1 MKKLLSIVLSILMV
15 VTATVGFSV
24 SATNNSEKFTVNIFN
39 EKGAIFS
46 NDAVSVNRGDTY
58 TTDISFPDKDDARI
72 MEIGVI
78 LDNGRIVEPVQKD
91 DYTLT
96 VNIPNVDSNIN
107 ISVYIGT
114 KSYLVVGD
122 GEGLIVRNLKNVT
135 SMKSSNVADSIFV
148 GAVYY
153 EETLK
158 PNEGYEIKSVKAT
171 YQDAYLAYDSK
182 SDKMEYS
189 YSENDVFDPAWA
201 STFTKNDDGTYQ
213 FRCFARGSIYLE
225 VVAEPIATEPTT
237 IEKPISVG
245 KLTNLKATKVTPKY
259 VSVKWNK
266 AENATNY
273 KIEYRKAGK
282 NYKFKTLKT
291 IKGTS
296 ATVPKLSAN
305 TLYYIKVTPFATKD
319 NKTYYGSNATIKVA
333 TATTSINGL
342 KVTNN
347 GKAISIKWNRNKNAT
362 GYKVYRLNSKKKYVQ
377 VKTIK
382 GNKKTVF
389 KDTKVK
395 SGKIYY
401 YKVKAYRTYNGY
413 GTVLSDYS
421 KQVFSPCGLYA
432 TTVTTKSF
440 SGKITV
446 SWSKVSGAS
455 GYKVYQ
461 SKSKNKGYKCVAK
474 TTKRSYTT
482 KKLTKNKTY
491 YFKVQPYKSYK
502 GKEINPTA
510 KPKVKSQ
517 KVISN
522 NSGSSSSHGPA
533 TSWHSYGGNTSYTD
547 GNGHMWDNEGNSWT
561 DKDLGGFLD

>member
-1 MKKLLSIVLSILMV
+1 MLSVIYNKDNENTRGVNMKHKKGKVISLILSATVVLSSV
-15 VTATVGFSV
+15 CAFNFSALADDASNNDTSSTTESTTNPTTES
-24 SATNNSEKFTVNIFN
+24 SAVDSSSTECS
-39 EKGAIFS
+39 
-46 NDAVSVNRGDTY
+46 
-58 TTDISFPDKDDARI
+58 TTDIS
-72 MEIGVI
+72 
-78 LDNGRIVEPVQKD
+78 
-91 DYTLT
+91 
-96 VNIPNVDSNIN
+96 
-107 ISVYIGT
+107 
-114 KSYLVVGD
+114 
-122 GEGLIVRNLKNVT
+122 
-135 SMKSSNVADSIFV
+135 
-148 GAVYY
+148 
-153 EETLK
+153 
-158 PNEGYEIKSVKAT
+158 AT
-171 YQDAYLAYDSK
+171 TPS
-182 SDKMEYS
+182 
-189 YSENDVFDPAWA
+189 
-201 STFTKNDDGTYQ
+201 
-213 FRCFARGSIYLE
+213 
-225 VVAEPIATEPTT
+225 TEPTT
-237 IEKPISVG
+237 IEEPISVG
-245 KLTNLKATKVTPKY
+245 KLTNLKATKVTLKY

-291 IKGTS
+291 IKGTG

-319 NKTYYGSNATIKVA
+319 NKTYYGSNAIIKVA

-347 GKAISIKWNRNKNAT
+347 GKAISIRWNRNKNAT

-382 GNKKTVF
+382 GNKKTAF

-395 SGKIYY
+395 SSKIYY

-432 TTVTTKSF
+432 TTVKTKSF

-510 KPKVKSQ
+510 KPKIKSQ
-517 KVISN
+517 KVISS
-522 NSGSSSSHGPA
+522 NSGSSSGHGSA
-533 TSWHSYGGNTSYTD
+533 TRGYTGSDGRTTYTD
-547 GNGHMWDNEGNSWT
+547 DKGNHWDNEGNSWT

>member
-1 MKKLLSIVLSILMV
+1 MICLVFFTVTFKYIWSIYLYLSLTIEYFSKITLYFLLSVIYNKDNENTRGVNMKHKKGKVLSLILS
-15 VTATVGFSV
+15 ATVVLSSVCAFNFSALADDASNNDTSSTTESTTNPTTES
-24 SATNNSEKFTVNIFN
+24 SAVDSSSTECS
-39 EKGAIFS
+39 
-46 NDAVSVNRGDTY
+46 
-58 TTDISFPDKDDARI
+58 TTDIS
-72 MEIGVI
+72 
-78 LDNGRIVEPVQKD
+78 
-91 DYTLT
+91 
-96 VNIPNVDSNIN
+96 
-107 ISVYIGT
+107 
-114 KSYLVVGD
+114 
-122 GEGLIVRNLKNVT
+122 
-135 SMKSSNVADSIFV
+135 
-148 GAVYY
+148 
-153 EETLK
+153 
-158 PNEGYEIKSVKAT
+158 AT
-171 YQDAYLAYDSK
+171 TPS
-182 SDKMEYS
+182 
-189 YSENDVFDPAWA
+189 
-201 STFTKNDDGTYQ
+201 
-213 FRCFARGSIYLE
+213 
-225 VVAEPIATEPTT
+225 TEPTT
-237 IEKPISVG
+237 IEEPISVG
-245 KLTNLKATKVTPKY
+245 KLTNLKATKVTLKY

-282 NYKFKTLKT
+282 NYKFKALKT
-291 IKGTS
+291 IKGTG

-319 NKTYYGSNATIKVA
+319 SKIYYGSNAIIKVA

-382 GNKKTVF
+382 GNKKTAF

-432 TTVTTKSF
+432 TTVKTKSF

-461 SKSKNKGYKCVAK
+461 SKSKNKGYKCIAK

-482 KKLTKNKTY
+482 KKLPKNKTY

-510 KPKVKSQ
+510 KPKIKSQ
-517 KVISN
+517 KVISS
-522 NSGSSSSHGPA
+522 NSGSSSGHGPA
-533 TSWHSYGGNTSYTD
+533 VRGYTYNGSTTYGD
-547 GNGHMWDNEGNSWT
+547 GNGHMWDTEGNSWT

>member
-1 MKKLLSIVLSILMV
+1 MICLVFFTVTFKYVWPIYLYLSLTIKYFSKITLYFLLLVIYNKDNENTRGVNMKHKKGKVLSLILS
-15 VTATVGFSV
+15 ATVVLSSVCAFNFSALADDASNNDTSSTTESTTNPTTES
-24 SATNNSEKFTVNIFN
+24 SAVDSSSTECS
-39 EKGAIFS
+39 
-46 NDAVSVNRGDTY
+46 
-58 TTDISFPDKDDARI
+58 TTDIS
-72 MEIGVI
+72 
-78 LDNGRIVEPVQKD
+78 
-91 DYTLT
+91 
-96 VNIPNVDSNIN
+96 
-107 ISVYIGT
+107 
-114 KSYLVVGD
+114 
-122 GEGLIVRNLKNVT
+122 
-135 SMKSSNVADSIFV
+135 
-148 GAVYY
+148 
-153 EETLK
+153 
-158 PNEGYEIKSVKAT
+158 AT
-171 YQDAYLAYDSK
+171 TPS
-182 SDKMEYS
+182 
-189 YSENDVFDPAWA
+189 
-201 STFTKNDDGTYQ
+201 
-213 FRCFARGSIYLE
+213 
-225 VVAEPIATEPTT
+225 TEPTT

-245 KLTNLKATKVTPKY
+245 KLTNLKATKVTLKY

-291 IKGTS
+291 IKGTG

-319 NKTYYGSNATIKVA
+319 SKIYYGSNAIIKVA

-382 GNKKTVF
+382 GNKKTAF

-395 SGKIYY
+395 SSKIYY

-432 TTVTTKSF
+432 TTVKTKSF

-474 TTKRSYTT
+474 TTMRSYTT
-482 KKLTKNKTY
+482 KKLPKNKTY

-517 KVISN
+517 KVINISGY
-522 NSGSSSSHGPA
+522 SGSGGSGYNSDQRINKYTGD
-533 TSWHSYGGNTSYTD
+533 YGTSYYD
-547 GNGHMWDNEGNSWT
+547 GNGNHWNDKGDHWT

>member
-1 MKKLLSIVLSILMV
+1 MICLVFFTVTFKYIWPIFLYLSLTIEYFSKITLYFLLSVIYNKDNENTRGVNMKHKKGKVISLILSATVVLSSV
-15 VTATVGFSV
+15 CAFNFSALADDASNNDTPSTTESTTNPTTES
-24 SATNNSEKFTVNIFN
+24 SAVDSSSTECS
-39 EKGAIFS
+39 
-46 NDAVSVNRGDTY
+46 
-58 TTDISFPDKDDARI
+58 TTDIS
-72 MEIGVI
+72 
-78 LDNGRIVEPVQKD
+78 
-91 DYTLT
+91 
-96 VNIPNVDSNIN
+96 
-107 ISVYIGT
+107 
-114 KSYLVVGD
+114 
-122 GEGLIVRNLKNVT
+122 
-135 SMKSSNVADSIFV
+135 
-148 GAVYY
+148 
-153 EETLK
+153 
-158 PNEGYEIKSVKAT
+158 AT
-171 YQDAYLAYDSK
+171 TPS
-182 SDKMEYS
+182 
-189 YSENDVFDPAWA
+189 
-201 STFTKNDDGTYQ
+201 
-213 FRCFARGSIYLE
+213 
-225 VVAEPIATEPTT
+225 TEPTT
-237 IEKPISVG
+237 IEEPISVG
-245 KLTNLKATKVTPKY
+245 KLTNLKATKVTLKY

-291 IKGTS
+291 IKGTG

-319 NKTYYGSNATIKVA
+319 NKTYYGSNAIIKVA

-347 GKAISIKWNRNKNAT
+347 GKAISIRWNRNKNAT

-382 GNKKTVF
+382 GNKKTAF

-432 TTVTTKSF
+432 TTVKTKSL

-482 KKLTKNKTY
+482 KKLPKNKTY

-517 KVISN
+517 KVISS

-533 TSWHSYGGNTSYTD
+533 VGKYNSGSGYSYYTD
-547 GNGHMWDNEGNSWT
+547 ERGNNWDSSGNSW
-561 DKDLGGFLD
+561 KDSDINKYFTN

>member
-1 MKKLLSIVLSILMV
+1 MICLVFFTVTFKYIWPIFLFLSLTIEYFSKITLYFLLSVIYNKDNENTRGVNMKHKEGKVISLILSATVVLS
-15 VTATVGFSV
+15 SV
-24 SATNNSEKFTVNIFN
+24 CAFNFFALADDASNNDTSSTTESTTNPTTESSAVDSSSTECS
-39 EKGAIFS
+39 
-46 NDAVSVNRGDTY
+46 
-58 TTDISFPDKDDARI
+58 TTDIS
-72 MEIGVI
+72 
-78 LDNGRIVEPVQKD
+78 
-91 DYTLT
+91 
-96 VNIPNVDSNIN
+96 
-107 ISVYIGT
+107 
-114 KSYLVVGD
+114 
-122 GEGLIVRNLKNVT
+122 
-135 SMKSSNVADSIFV
+135 
-148 GAVYY
+148 
-153 EETLK
+153 
-158 PNEGYEIKSVKAT
+158 AT
-171 YQDAYLAYDSK
+171 TPS
-182 SDKMEYS
+182 
-189 YSENDVFDPAWA
+189 
-201 STFTKNDDGTYQ
+201 
-213 FRCFARGSIYLE
+213 
-225 VVAEPIATEPTT
+225 TEPTT

-245 KLTNLKATKVTPKY
+245 KLTKLKATKATLKY
-259 VSVKWNK
+259 ISVKWNK

-291 IKGTS
+291 IKGTG

-319 NKTYYGSNATIKVA
+319 NKIYYGSNAIIKVA

-362 GYKVYRLNSKKKYVQ
+362 GYKVYRLNGKKKYVQ

-382 GNKKTVF
+382 GNKKTAF

-395 SGKIYY
+395 SSKIYY

-421 KQVFSPCGLYA
+421 MQVFSPCGLYA
-432 TTVTTKSF
+432 TTVKTKSF

-502 GKEINPTA
+502 GKEIIPTA

-517 KVISN
+517 KVISS
-522 NSGSSSSHGPA
+522 NSGSSSGHGPA
-533 TSWHSYGGNTSYTD
+533 TRWDYDNSTGNKSYTD
-547 GNGHMWDNEGNSWT
+547 GNGNHWDSEGNSWT
-561 DKDLGGFLD
+561 DKELGGFLD

>member
-1 MKKLLSIVLSILMV
+1 MLLVIYNKDNENTRGVDMKHKKGKVLSLILS
-15 VTATVGFSV
+15 ATVVLSSVCAFNFSALADDASNNDTSSTTESTTNPTTES
-24 SATNNSEKFTVNIFN
+24 SAVDSSSTECS
-39 EKGAIFS
+39 
-46 NDAVSVNRGDTY
+46 
-58 TTDISFPDKDDARI
+58 TTDIS
-72 MEIGVI
+72 
-78 LDNGRIVEPVQKD
+78 
-91 DYTLT
+91 
-96 VNIPNVDSNIN
+96 
-107 ISVYIGT
+107 
-114 KSYLVVGD
+114 
-122 GEGLIVRNLKNVT
+122 
-135 SMKSSNVADSIFV
+135 
-148 GAVYY
+148 
-153 EETLK
+153 
-158 PNEGYEIKSVKAT
+158 AT
-171 YQDAYLAYDSK
+171 TPS
-182 SDKMEYS
+182 
-189 YSENDVFDPAWA
+189 
-201 STFTKNDDGTYQ
+201 
-213 FRCFARGSIYLE
+213 
-225 VVAEPIATEPTT
+225 TEPTT

-245 KLTNLKATKVTPKY
+245 KLTNLKATKVTLKY

-291 IKGTS
+291 IKGTG

-319 NKTYYGSNATIKVA
+319 SKIYYGSNAIIKVA

-382 GNKKTVF
+382 GNKKTAF

-395 SGKIYY
+395 SSKIYY

-432 TTVTTKSF
+432 TTVKTKSF

-482 KKLTKNKTY
+482 KKLPKNKTY

-517 KVISN
+517 KVISS
-522 NSGSSSSHGPA
+522 NSGSSNSHGPA
-533 TSWHSYGGNTSYTD
+533 IRGYTGADGRTTYTD
-547 GNGHMWDNEGNSWT
+547 GNGNHWDNEGNSWT

>member
-1 MKKLLSIVLSILMV
+1 MLSVIYNKDNENTRGVNMKHKKGKVISLILSATVVLSSV
-15 VTATVGFSV
+15 CAFNFSAV
-24 SATNNSEKFTVNIFN
+24 ADDASNNDTSSTTESTTNPTTESSAVDSSSTECS
-39 EKGAIFS
+39 
-46 NDAVSVNRGDTY
+46 
-58 TTDISFPDKDDARI
+58 TTDIS
-72 MEIGVI
+72 
-78 LDNGRIVEPVQKD
+78 
-91 DYTLT
+91 
-96 VNIPNVDSNIN
+96 
-107 ISVYIGT
+107 
-114 KSYLVVGD
+114 
-122 GEGLIVRNLKNVT
+122 
-135 SMKSSNVADSIFV
+135 
-148 GAVYY
+148 
-153 EETLK
+153 
-158 PNEGYEIKSVKAT
+158 AT
-171 YQDAYLAYDSK
+171 TPS
-182 SDKMEYS
+182 
-189 YSENDVFDPAWA
+189 
-201 STFTKNDDGTYQ
+201 
-213 FRCFARGSIYLE
+213 
-225 VVAEPIATEPTT
+225 TEPTT
-237 IEKPISVG
+237 IEEPISVG
-245 KLTNLKATKVTPKY
+245 KLTNLKATKVTLKY

-291 IKGTS
+291 IKGTG

-319 NKTYYGSNATIKVA
+319 SKIYYGSNAIIKVA

-377 VKTIK
+377 VKIIK
-382 GNKKTVF
+382 GNKKTAF

-395 SGKIYY
+395 SSKIYY

-432 TTVTTKSF
+432 TTVKTKSF

-482 KKLTKNKTY
+482 KKLPKNKTY

-517 KVISN
+517 KVISS
-522 NSGSSSSHGPA
+522 NSGSSSGHGPA
-533 TSWHSYGGNTSYTD
+533 VRGYTYNGSTTYGD
-547 GNGHMWDNEGNSWT
+547 GNGHMWDTEGNSWT

>member
-1 MKKLLSIVLSILMV
+1 MICLVFFTVTFKYIWPIYLYLSLTIEYFSKITLYFLLSVIYNKDNENTRGVNMKHKKGKVISLILSATVVLSSV
-15 VTATVGFSV
+15 CAFNFSALADDASNNDTSSTTESTTNPTTE
-24 SATNNSEKFTVNIFN
+24 SAVDSSSTECS
-39 EKGAIFS
+39 
-46 NDAVSVNRGDTY
+46 
-58 TTDISFPDKDDARI
+58 TTDIS
-72 MEIGVI
+72 
-78 LDNGRIVEPVQKD
+78 
-91 DYTLT
+91 
-96 VNIPNVDSNIN
+96 
-107 ISVYIGT
+107 
-114 KSYLVVGD
+114 
-122 GEGLIVRNLKNVT
+122 
-135 SMKSSNVADSIFV
+135 
-148 GAVYY
+148 
-153 EETLK
+153 
-158 PNEGYEIKSVKAT
+158 AT
-171 YQDAYLAYDSK
+171 TPS
-182 SDKMEYS
+182 
-189 YSENDVFDPAWA
+189 
-201 STFTKNDDGTYQ
+201 
-213 FRCFARGSIYLE
+213 
-225 VVAEPIATEPTT
+225 TEPTT
-237 IEKPISVG
+237 IEEPISVG
-245 KLTNLKATKVTPKY
+245 KLTNLKATKVTLKY

-282 NYKFKTLKT
+282 NYKFKALKT
-291 IKGTS
+291 IKGTG

-319 NKTYYGSNATIKVA
+319 SKIYYGSNAIIKVA

-382 GNKKTVF
+382 GNKKTTF

-395 SGKIYY
+395 SSKIYY

-432 TTVTTKSF
+432 TTVKTKSF

-474 TTKRSYTT
+474 TTKRSYIT
-482 KKLTKNKTY
+482 KKLPKNKTY

-502 GKEINPTA
+502 GKEIHPTA

-517 KVISN
+517 KVIN
-522 NSGSSSSHGPA
+522 ISGSSGSGGSGYNNNQRIGSY
-533 TSWHSYGGNTSYTD
+533 TSDDGTSYYD
-547 GNGHMWDNEGNSWT
+547 GNGNHWNDKGDHWT
-561 DKDLGGFLD
+561 DKDIADFLGE

>member
-1 MKKLLSIVLSILMV
+1 MLLVIYNKDNENTRGVNMKHKKGKVISLILSATVVLSSV
-15 VTATVGFSV
+15 CAFNFSALADDASNNDTSSTTESTTNPTTES
-24 SATNNSEKFTVNIFN
+24 SAVDSSSTECS
-39 EKGAIFS
+39 
-46 NDAVSVNRGDTY
+46 
-58 TTDISFPDKDDARI
+58 TTDIS
-72 MEIGVI
+72 
-78 LDNGRIVEPVQKD
+78 
-91 DYTLT
+91 
-96 VNIPNVDSNIN
+96 
-107 ISVYIGT
+107 
-114 KSYLVVGD
+114 
-122 GEGLIVRNLKNVT
+122 
-135 SMKSSNVADSIFV
+135 
-148 GAVYY
+148 
-153 EETLK
+153 
-158 PNEGYEIKSVKAT
+158 AT
-171 YQDAYLAYDSK
+171 TPS
-182 SDKMEYS
+182 
-189 YSENDVFDPAWA
+189 
-201 STFTKNDDGTYQ
+201 
-213 FRCFARGSIYLE
+213 
-225 VVAEPIATEPTT
+225 TEPTT

-245 KLTNLKATKVTPKY
+245 KLTNLKATKVTLKY

-291 IKGTS
+291 IKGTG

-319 NKTYYGSNATIKVA
+319 SKIYYGNNAIIKVA

-382 GNKKTVF
+382 GNKKTAF

-395 SGKIYY
+395 SSKIYY
-401 YKVKAYRTYNGY
+401 YKVKVYRTYNGY

-432 TTVTTKSF
+432 TTVKTKSL

-482 KKLTKNKTY
+482 KKLPKNKTY

-517 KVISN
+517 KVISS
-522 NSGSSSSHGPA
+522 NSGSSSGHGPA
-533 TSWHSYGGNTSYTD
+533 TGKYNFDSGYSYYTD
-547 GNGHMWDNEGNSWT
+547 NQGNNWDDSGNSW
-561 DKDLGGFLD
+561 KDSDMNFFTN

>member
-1 MKKLLSIVLSILMV
+1 MICLVFFTVIFKYIWPIFLYLSLTIEYFSKITLYFLLSVIYNKDNDDTRGVNMKHKKGKVISLILSATVVLSSV
-15 VTATVGFSV
+15 CAFNFSALADDASNNDTSSTTESTTNPTTES
-24 SATNNSEKFTVNIFN
+24 SAVDSSSTECS
-39 EKGAIFS
+39 
-46 NDAVSVNRGDTY
+46 
-58 TTDISFPDKDDARI
+58 TTDIS
-72 MEIGVI
+72 
-78 LDNGRIVEPVQKD
+78 
-91 DYTLT
+91 
-96 VNIPNVDSNIN
+96 
-107 ISVYIGT
+107 
-114 KSYLVVGD
+114 
-122 GEGLIVRNLKNVT
+122 
-135 SMKSSNVADSIFV
+135 
-148 GAVYY
+148 
-153 EETLK
+153 
-158 PNEGYEIKSVKAT
+158 AT
-171 YQDAYLAYDSK
+171 TPS
-182 SDKMEYS
+182 
-189 YSENDVFDPAWA
+189 
-201 STFTKNDDGTYQ
+201 
-213 FRCFARGSIYLE
+213 
-225 VVAEPIATEPTT
+225 TEPTT
-237 IEKPISVG
+237 IEEPISVG
-245 KLTNLKATKVTPKY
+245 KLTNLKATKVTLKY

-291 IKGTS
+291 IKGTGT
-296 ATVPKLSAN
+296 TVPKLSAN

-319 NKTYYGSNATIKVA
+319 NKTYYGSNAIIKVA

-517 KVISN
+517 KVISS

-533 TSWHSYGGNTSYTD
+533 IRWDYDDSTGNTSYID
-547 GNGHMWDNEGNSWT
+547 GKGNHWDSEGNSWT

>member
-1 MKKLLSIVLSILMV
+1 MKHKKGKVISLILSATVVLSSV
-15 VTATVGFSV
+15 CAFNFSALADDASNNDTSSTTKSTTNPTTES
-24 SATNNSEKFTVNIFN
+24 SAVDSSSTECS
-39 EKGAIFS
+39 
-46 NDAVSVNRGDTY
+46 
-58 TTDISFPDKDDARI
+58 TTDIS
-72 MEIGVI
+72 
-78 LDNGRIVEPVQKD
+78 
-91 DYTLT
+91 
-96 VNIPNVDSNIN
+96 
-107 ISVYIGT
+107 
-114 KSYLVVGD
+114 
-122 GEGLIVRNLKNVT
+122 
-135 SMKSSNVADSIFV
+135 
-148 GAVYY
+148 
-153 EETLK
+153 
-158 PNEGYEIKSVKAT
+158 AT
-171 YQDAYLAYDSK
+171 TPS
-182 SDKMEYS
+182 
-189 YSENDVFDPAWA
+189 
-201 STFTKNDDGTYQ
+201 
-213 FRCFARGSIYLE
+213 
-225 VVAEPIATEPTT
+225 TEPTT

-245 KLTNLKATKVTPKY
+245 KLTNLKATKVTLKY

-291 IKGTS
+291 IKGTG

-319 NKTYYGSNATIKVA
+319 SKIYYGSNAIIKVA

-377 VKTIK
+377 VKIIK
-382 GNKKTVF
+382 GNKKTAF

-395 SGKIYY
+395 SSKIYY

-432 TTVTTKSF
+432 TTVKTKSF

-517 KVISN
+517 KVISS
-522 NSGSSSSHGPA
+522 NSGSSSGHGSA
-533 TSWHSYGGNTSYTD
+533 IRWYTYNGSTSYTD
-547 GNGHMWDNEGNSWT
+547 GNGNHWDTEGNSWT
-561 DKDLGGFLD
+561 DEDLGGFLD

>member
-1 MKKLLSIVLSILMV
+1 MLSVIYNKDNENTRGVNMKHKKGKVISLILSATVVLSSV
-15 VTATVGFSV
+15 CAFNFSALADDASNNDTSSTTESTTNPTTES
-24 SATNNSEKFTVNIFN
+24 SAVDSSSTECS
-39 EKGAIFS
+39 
-46 NDAVSVNRGDTY
+46 
-58 TTDISFPDKDDARI
+58 TTDIS
-72 MEIGVI
+72 
-78 LDNGRIVEPVQKD
+78 
-91 DYTLT
+91 
-96 VNIPNVDSNIN
+96 
-107 ISVYIGT
+107 
-114 KSYLVVGD
+114 
-122 GEGLIVRNLKNVT
+122 
-135 SMKSSNVADSIFV
+135 
-148 GAVYY
+148 
-153 EETLK
+153 
-158 PNEGYEIKSVKAT
+158 AT
-171 YQDAYLAYDSK
+171 TPS
-182 SDKMEYS
+182 
-189 YSENDVFDPAWA
+189 
-201 STFTKNDDGTYQ
+201 
-213 FRCFARGSIYLE
+213 
-225 VVAEPIATEPTT
+225 TEPTT

-245 KLTNLKATKVTPKY
+245 KLTKLKATKATLKY
-259 VSVKWNK
+259 ISVKWNK
-266 AENATNY
+266 TENATNY

-291 IKGTS
+291 IKGTG

-319 NKTYYGSNATIKVA
+319 NKTYYGSNAIIKVA

-382 GNKKTVF
+382 GNKKTAF

-395 SGKIYY
+395 SSKIYY

-432 TTVTTKSF
+432 TTVKTKSF

-482 KKLTKNKTY
+482 KKLSKNKTY

-517 KVISN
+517 KVISS
-522 NSGSSSSHGPA
+522 NSGSSSGHGQA
-533 TSWHSYGGNTSYTD
+533 TNWYIDENGTSYSNGK
-547 GNGHMWDNEGNSWT
+547 GNNWDDLGNSWT
-561 DKDLGGFLD
+561 DSDMNFFTN

>member
-1 MKKLLSIVLSILMV
+1 MLSVIYNKDNENTRGVNMKHKKGKVISLILSATVVLSSV
-15 VTATVGFSV
+15 CAFNFSALADDASNNDTSSTTESTTNPTTES
-24 SATNNSEKFTVNIFN
+24 SAVDSSSTECS
-39 EKGAIFS
+39 
-46 NDAVSVNRGDTY
+46 
-58 TTDISFPDKDDARI
+58 TTDIS
-72 MEIGVI
+72 
-78 LDNGRIVEPVQKD
+78 
-91 DYTLT
+91 
-96 VNIPNVDSNIN
+96 
-107 ISVYIGT
+107 
-114 KSYLVVGD
+114 
-122 GEGLIVRNLKNVT
+122 
-135 SMKSSNVADSIFV
+135 
-148 GAVYY
+148 
-153 EETLK
+153 
-158 PNEGYEIKSVKAT
+158 AT
-171 YQDAYLAYDSK
+171 TPS
-182 SDKMEYS
+182 
-189 YSENDVFDPAWA
+189 
-201 STFTKNDDGTYQ
+201 
-213 FRCFARGSIYLE
+213 
-225 VVAEPIATEPTT
+225 TEPTT

-245 KLTNLKATKVTPKY
+245 KLTNLKATKVTFKY
-259 VSVKWNK
+259 ISVKWNK

-291 IKGTS
+291 IKGTG

-319 NKTYYGSNATIKVA
+319 SKIYYGSNAIIKVA

-362 GYKVYRLNSKKKYVQ
+362 GYKVYRLNGKKKYVQ

-382 GNKKTVF
+382 GNKKTAF

-395 SGKIYY
+395 SSKIYY

-421 KQVFSPCGLYA
+421 MQVFSPCGLYA
-432 TTVTTKSF
+432 TTVKTKSF

-482 KKLTKNKTY
+482 KKLSKNKTY

-510 KPKVKSQ
+510 KPKIKSQ
-517 KVISN
+517 KVISS
-522 NSGSSSSHGPA
+522 NSGSSSGHGQA
-533 TSWHSYGGNTSYTD
+533 TRGYTGSDGRTTYTD
-547 GNGHMWDNEGNSWT
+547 DKGNHWDSEGNSWT

>member
-1 MKKLLSIVLSILMV
+1 MLSVIYNKDNENTRGVNMKHKKGKVISLILSATVVLSSV
-15 VTATVGFSV
+15 CAFNFSALADDV
-24 SATNNSEKFTVNIFN
+24 SNNDTSSTTKSTTNPTTES
-39 EKGAIFS
+39 S
-46 NDAVSVNRGDTY
+46 AVDSSSTECS
-58 TTDISFPDKDDARI
+58 TTDIS
-72 MEIGVI
+72 
-78 LDNGRIVEPVQKD
+78 
-91 DYTLT
+91 
-96 VNIPNVDSNIN
+96 
-107 ISVYIGT
+107 
-114 KSYLVVGD
+114 
-122 GEGLIVRNLKNVT
+122 
-135 SMKSSNVADSIFV
+135 
-148 GAVYY
+148 
-153 EETLK
+153 
-158 PNEGYEIKSVKAT
+158 AT
-171 YQDAYLAYDSK
+171 APS
-182 SDKMEYS
+182 
-189 YSENDVFDPAWA
+189 
-201 STFTKNDDGTYQ
+201 
-213 FRCFARGSIYLE
+213 
-225 VVAEPIATEPTT
+225 TEPTT

-245 KLTNLKATKVTPKY
+245 KLTNLKATKVTLKY

-291 IKGTS
+291 IKGTG

-319 NKTYYGSNATIKVA
+319 NKTYYGSNAIIKVA

-382 GNKKTVF
+382 GNKKTAF

-395 SGKIYY
+395 SSKIYY
-401 YKVKAYRTYNGY
+401 YKLKAYRTYNGY
-413 GTVLSDYS
+413 GTVLSNYS

-432 TTVTTKSF
+432 TTVKTKSF

-446 SWSKVSGAS
+446 SWLKVSGAS

-482 KKLTKNKTY
+482 KKLSKNKTY

-502 GKEINPTA
+502 GKEINPTV

-517 KVISN
+517 KVNNNGSN
-522 NSGSSSSHGPA
+522 GYSGSGGSGYSSDQRINKY
-533 TSWHSYGGNTSYTD
+533 TSDYGTSYYD
-547 GNGHMWDNEGNSWT
+547 GNGNHWNNKGDHWT

>member
-1 MKKLLSIVLSILMV
+1 MICLVFFTVTFKYIWPIFLYLSLTIEYFSKITLYFLLSVIYNKDNENTRGVNMKHKKGKVISLILSATVVLSSV
-15 VTATVGFSV
+15 CAFNFSALADDASNNDTSSTTESTTNPTTES
-24 SATNNSEKFTVNIFN
+24 SAVDSSSTECS
-39 EKGAIFS
+39 
-46 NDAVSVNRGDTY
+46 
-58 TTDISFPDKDDARI
+58 TTDIS
-72 MEIGVI
+72 
-78 LDNGRIVEPVQKD
+78 
-91 DYTLT
+91 
-96 VNIPNVDSNIN
+96 
-107 ISVYIGT
+107 
-114 KSYLVVGD
+114 
-122 GEGLIVRNLKNVT
+122 
-135 SMKSSNVADSIFV
+135 
-148 GAVYY
+148 
-153 EETLK
+153 
-158 PNEGYEIKSVKAT
+158 AT
-171 YQDAYLAYDSK
+171 TPS
-182 SDKMEYS
+182 
-189 YSENDVFDPAWA
+189 
-201 STFTKNDDGTYQ
+201 
-213 FRCFARGSIYLE
+213 
-225 VVAEPIATEPTT
+225 TEPTT
-237 IEKPISVG
+237 IEEPISVG
-245 KLTNLKATKVTPKY
+245 KLTNLKATKVTLKY

-291 IKGTS
+291 IKGTG

-319 NKTYYGSNATIKVA
+319 NKTYYGSNAIIKVA

-347 GKAISIKWNRNKNAT
+347 GKAISIRWNRNKNAT

-382 GNKKTVF
+382 GNKKTAF

-395 SGKIYY
+395 SSKIYY

-432 TTVTTKSF
+432 TTVKTKSF

-482 KKLTKNKTY
+482 KKLPKNKTY

-510 KPKVKSQ
+510 KPKIKSQ
-517 KVISN
+517 KVISS
-522 NSGSSSSHGPA
+522 NSGSSSGHAPA
-533 TSWHSYGGNTSYTD
+533 VRGYTDNGSTSYTD
-547 GNGHMWDNEGNSWT
+547 GNGNHWDSEGNSWA

>member
-1 MKKLLSIVLSILMV
+1 MICLLFFTVTFKYIWPIYLYLSLTIEYFSKITLYFLLSVIYNKDNENTRGVNMKHKKGKVISLILSATVVLSSV
-15 VTATVGFSV
+15 CAFNFS
-24 SATNNSEKFTVNIFN
+24 AL
-39 EKGAIFS
+39 A
-46 NDAVSVNRGDTY
+46 
-58 TTDISFPDKDDARI
+58 DDASNNDTSSTT
-72 MEIGVI
+72 ESTT
-78 LDNGRIVEPVQKD
+78 NPTTESSA
-91 DYTLT
+91 
-96 VNIPNVDSNIN
+96 VDS
-107 ISVYIGT
+107 
-114 KSYLVVGD
+114 
-122 GEGLIVRNLKNVT
+122 
-135 SMKSSNVADSIFV
+135 SS
-148 GAVYY
+148 
-153 EETLK
+153 
-158 PNEGYEIKSVKAT
+158 
-171 YQDAYLAYDSK
+171 
-182 SDKMEYS
+182 
-189 YSENDVFDPAWA
+189 
-201 STFTKNDDGTYQ
+201 
-213 FRCFARGSIYLE
+213 
-225 VVAEPIATEPTT
+225 TEPTT

-245 KLTNLKATKVTPKY
+245 KLTNLKATKVTLKY

-291 IKGTS
+291 IKGTG

-319 NKTYYGSNATIKVA
+319 SKIYYGSNAIIKVA

-382 GNKKTVF
+382 GNKKTAF

-395 SGKIYY
+395 SSKIYY

-432 TTVTTKSF
+432 TTVKTKSF

-482 KKLTKNKTY
+482 KKLPKNKTY

-517 KVISN
+517 KVISSS
-522 NSGSSSSHGPA
+522 SGSSSGHGPA
-533 TSWHSYGGNTSYTD
+533 IRGYTDNGSTSYTD
-547 GNGHMWDNEGNSWT
+547 GNGNHWDSEGNSWT

>member
-1 MKKLLSIVLSILMV
+1 MICLVFFTVTFKYIWPIFLYLSFTIEYFSKITLYFLLSVIYNIDNENTRGVNMKHKKGKVISLILSATVVLSSV
-15 VTATVGFSV
+15 CAFNFSALADDASNNDTSSTTESTTNPTTES
-24 SATNNSEKFTVNIFN
+24 SAVDSSSTECS
-39 EKGAIFS
+39 
-46 NDAVSVNRGDTY
+46 
-58 TTDISFPDKDDARI
+58 TTDIS
-72 MEIGVI
+72 
-78 LDNGRIVEPVQKD
+78 
-91 DYTLT
+91 
-96 VNIPNVDSNIN
+96 
-107 ISVYIGT
+107 
-114 KSYLVVGD
+114 
-122 GEGLIVRNLKNVT
+122 
-135 SMKSSNVADSIFV
+135 
-148 GAVYY
+148 
-153 EETLK
+153 
-158 PNEGYEIKSVKAT
+158 AT
-171 YQDAYLAYDSK
+171 TPS
-182 SDKMEYS
+182 
-189 YSENDVFDPAWA
+189 
-201 STFTKNDDGTYQ
+201 
-213 FRCFARGSIYLE
+213 
-225 VVAEPIATEPTT
+225 TEPTT

-245 KLTNLKATKVTPKY
+245 KLTKLKATKVTLKY

-273 KIEYRKAGK
+273 KIEYRKVGK

-291 IKGTS
+291 IKGTG

-319 NKTYYGSNATIKVA
+319 NKTYYGSNAIIKVA

-382 GNKKTVF
+382 GNKKTAF

-401 YKVKAYRTYNGY
+401 YKVKSYRTYNSY

-432 TTVTTKSF
+432 TTVKTKSF

-517 KVISN
+517 KVIRS
-522 NSGSSSSHGPA
+522 NSGSSSGHGPA
-533 TSWHSYGGNTSYTD
+533 ISGYKDENGSSYSDGKGN
-547 GNGHMWDNEGNSWT
+547 NWDDSGNSW
-561 DKDLGGFLD
+561 KDSDMNFFTN

>member
-1 MKKLLSIVLSILMV
+1 MICLVFFTVTFKYIWPIFLYLSLTIEYFSKITLYFLLSVIYNKDNENTRGVNMKHKKGKVISLILSATVVLSSV
-15 VTATVGFSV
+15 CAFNFSALADDASNNDTSSTTESTTNPTTES
-24 SATNNSEKFTVNIFN
+24 SAVDSSSTECS
-39 EKGAIFS
+39 
-46 NDAVSVNRGDTY
+46 
-58 TTDISFPDKDDARI
+58 TTDIS
-72 MEIGVI
+72 
-78 LDNGRIVEPVQKD
+78 
-91 DYTLT
+91 
-96 VNIPNVDSNIN
+96 
-107 ISVYIGT
+107 
-114 KSYLVVGD
+114 
-122 GEGLIVRNLKNVT
+122 
-135 SMKSSNVADSIFV
+135 
-148 GAVYY
+148 
-153 EETLK
+153 
-158 PNEGYEIKSVKAT
+158 AT
-171 YQDAYLAYDSK
+171 TPS
-182 SDKMEYS
+182 
-189 YSENDVFDPAWA
+189 
-201 STFTKNDDGTYQ
+201 
-213 FRCFARGSIYLE
+213 
-225 VVAEPIATEPTT
+225 TEPTT
-237 IEKPISVG
+237 IEEPISVG
-245 KLTNLKATKVTPKY
+245 KLTNLKATKVTLKY

-291 IKGTS
+291 IKGTG

-319 NKTYYGSNATIKVA
+319 NKTYYGSNAIIKVA

-347 GKAISIKWNRNKNAT
+347 GKAISIRWNRNKNAT

-382 GNKKTVF
+382 GNKKTAF

-395 SGKIYY
+395 SSKIYY

-432 TTVTTKSF
+432 TTVKTKSF

-482 KKLTKNKTY
+482 KKLIKNKTY

-510 KPKVKSQ
+510 KPKIKSQ
-517 KVISN
+517 KVISS
-522 NSGSSSSHGPA
+522 NSGSSRGHGPA
-533 TSWHSYGGNTSYTD
+533 VRGYTDNGSTSYTD
-547 GNGHMWDNEGNSWT
+547 GNGNHWDNEGNSWT

>member
-1 MKKLLSIVLSILMV
+1 MICLVFFTVTFKYIWPIFLYLSLTIEYFSKITLYFLLSVIYNKDNENTRGVNMKHKKGKVISLILSATVVLSSV
-15 VTATVGFSV
+15 CAFNFSALADDASNNDTSSTTESTTNPTTES
-24 SATNNSEKFTVNIFN
+24 SAVDSSSTECS
-39 EKGAIFS
+39 
-46 NDAVSVNRGDTY
+46 
-58 TTDISFPDKDDARI
+58 TTDIS
-72 MEIGVI
+72 
-78 LDNGRIVEPVQKD
+78 
-91 DYTLT
+91 
-96 VNIPNVDSNIN
+96 
-107 ISVYIGT
+107 
-114 KSYLVVGD
+114 
-122 GEGLIVRNLKNVT
+122 
-135 SMKSSNVADSIFV
+135 
-148 GAVYY
+148 
-153 EETLK
+153 
-158 PNEGYEIKSVKAT
+158 AT
-171 YQDAYLAYDSK
+171 TPS
-182 SDKMEYS
+182 
-189 YSENDVFDPAWA
+189 
-201 STFTKNDDGTYQ
+201 
-213 FRCFARGSIYLE
+213 
-225 VVAEPIATEPTT
+225 TEPTT
-237 IEKPISVG
+237 IEEPISVG
-245 KLTNLKATKVTPKY
+245 KLTNLKATKVTLKY

-291 IKGTS
+291 IKGTG

-319 NKTYYGSNATIKVA
+319 NKTYYGSNAIIKVA

-347 GKAISIKWNRNKNAT
+347 GKAISIRWNRNKNAT

-382 GNKKTVF
+382 GNKKTAF

-395 SGKIYY
+395 SSKIYY

-432 TTVTTKSF
+432 TTVRTKSF

-474 TTKRSYTT
+474 TTKRSYIT
-482 KKLTKNKTY
+482 KKLIKNKTY

-517 KVISN
+517 KVISS
-522 NSGSSSSHGPA
+522 NSGSSSGHGPA
-533 TSWHSYGGNTSYTD
+533 IRGYTGSDGRTTYTD
-547 GNGHMWDNEGNSWT
+547 GNGNYWDNEGNSWT

>member
-510 KPKVKSQ
+510 KPKIKSQ
-517 KVISN
+517 K
-522 NSGSSSSHGPA
+522 A
-533 TSWHSYGGNTSYTD
+533 TSPKATQLVTEKVWVPAKTHEEKG
-547 GNGHMWDNEGNSWT
+547 
-561 DKDLGGFLD
+561 

>member
-1 MKKLLSIVLSILMV
+1 MLSVIYNKDNENTRGVNMKHKKGKVISLILSATVVLSSV
-15 VTATVGFSV
+15 CAFNFSALADDASNNDTSSTTESTTNPTTES
-24 SATNNSEKFTVNIFN
+24 SAVDSSSTECS
-39 EKGAIFS
+39 
-46 NDAVSVNRGDTY
+46 
-58 TTDISFPDKDDARI
+58 TTDIS
-72 MEIGVI
+72 
-78 LDNGRIVEPVQKD
+78 
-91 DYTLT
+91 
-96 VNIPNVDSNIN
+96 
-107 ISVYIGT
+107 
-114 KSYLVVGD
+114 
-122 GEGLIVRNLKNVT
+122 
-135 SMKSSNVADSIFV
+135 
-148 GAVYY
+148 
-153 EETLK
+153 
-158 PNEGYEIKSVKAT
+158 AT
-171 YQDAYLAYDSK
+171 TPS
-182 SDKMEYS
+182 
-189 YSENDVFDPAWA
+189 
-201 STFTKNDDGTYQ
+201 
-213 FRCFARGSIYLE
+213 
-225 VVAEPIATEPTT
+225 TEPTT
-237 IEKPISVG
+237 IEEPISVG
-245 KLTNLKATKVTPKY
+245 KLTNLKATKVTLKY

-291 IKGTS
+291 IKGTG

-319 NKTYYGSNATIKVA
+319 NKTYYGSNAIIKVA

-347 GKAISIKWNRNKNAT
+347 GKAISIRWNRNKNAT

-382 GNKKTVF
+382 GNKKTAF

-395 SGKIYY
+395 SSKIYY

-432 TTVTTKSF
+432 TTVKTKSF

-482 KKLTKNKTY
+482 KKLIKNKTY

-510 KPKVKSQ
+510 KPKIKSQ
-517 KVISN
+517 KVISS
-522 NSGSSSSHGPA
+522 NSGSSRGHGPA
-533 TSWHSYGGNTSYTD
+533 VRGYTDNGSTSYTD
-547 GNGHMWDNEGNSWT
+547 GNGNHWDNEGNSWT

>member
-1 MKKLLSIVLSILMV
+1 MICLVFFTVTFKYIWPIFLYLSLTLEYFSKITLYFLLSVIYNKDNDNTRGVNMKHKKGKVISLILS
-15 VTATVGFSV
+15 ATVMLSSVCAFNFSALADDASNNDTSSTTESTTNPTTES
-24 SATNNSEKFTVNIFN
+24 SAVDSSSTECS
-39 EKGAIFS
+39 
-46 NDAVSVNRGDTY
+46 
-58 TTDISFPDKDDARI
+58 TTDIS
-72 MEIGVI
+72 
-78 LDNGRIVEPVQKD
+78 
-91 DYTLT
+91 
-96 VNIPNVDSNIN
+96 
-107 ISVYIGT
+107 
-114 KSYLVVGD
+114 
-122 GEGLIVRNLKNVT
+122 
-135 SMKSSNVADSIFV
+135 
-148 GAVYY
+148 
-153 EETLK
+153 
-158 PNEGYEIKSVKAT
+158 AT
-171 YQDAYLAYDSK
+171 TPS
-182 SDKMEYS
+182 
-189 YSENDVFDPAWA
+189 
-201 STFTKNDDGTYQ
+201 
-213 FRCFARGSIYLE
+213 
-225 VVAEPIATEPTT
+225 TEPTT

-245 KLTNLKATKVTPKY
+245 KLTNLKATKVTLKY

-291 IKGTS
+291 IKGTG

-319 NKTYYGSNATIKVA
+319 NKTYYGSNAIIKVA

-382 GNKKTVF
+382 GNKKTAF

-432 TTVTTKSF
+432 TTVKTKSF

-517 KVISN
+517 KVISS
-522 NSGSSSSHGPA
+522 NSGSSSGHGPA
-533 TSWHSYGGNTSYTD
+533 VGKYSGGGGSTSYTD
-547 GNGHMWDNEGNSWT
+547 GKGNYWNENGKTWT

>member
-1 MKKLLSIVLSILMV
+1 MICLVFFTVTFKYIWPIFLYLSLTLEYFSKITLYFLLSVIYNKDNENTRGVNMKHKKGKVISLILSATVVLSSV
-15 VTATVGFSV
+15 CAFNFSALADDASNNDTSSTTESTTNPTTES
-24 SATNNSEKFTVNIFN
+24 SAVDSSSTECS
-39 EKGAIFS
+39 
-46 NDAVSVNRGDTY
+46 
-58 TTDISFPDKDDARI
+58 TTDIS
-72 MEIGVI
+72 
-78 LDNGRIVEPVQKD
+78 
-91 DYTLT
+91 
-96 VNIPNVDSNIN
+96 
-107 ISVYIGT
+107 
-114 KSYLVVGD
+114 
-122 GEGLIVRNLKNVT
+122 
-135 SMKSSNVADSIFV
+135 
-148 GAVYY
+148 
-153 EETLK
+153 
-158 PNEGYEIKSVKAT
+158 AT
-171 YQDAYLAYDSK
+171 TPS
-182 SDKMEYS
+182 
-189 YSENDVFDPAWA
+189 
-201 STFTKNDDGTYQ
+201 
-213 FRCFARGSIYLE
+213 
-225 VVAEPIATEPTT
+225 TEPTT
-237 IEKPISVG
+237 IEEPISVG
-245 KLTNLKATKVTPKY
+245 KLTNLKATKVTLKY

-266 AENATNY
+266 DENATNY

-291 IKGTS
+291 INGTG

-319 NKTYYGSNATIKVA
+319 NKTYYGSNAIIKVA

-382 GNKKTVF
+382 DNKKTAF

-395 SGKIYY
+395 SSKIYY

-432 TTVTTKSF
+432 TTVKTKSF

-455 GYKVYQ
+455 GYKVYR

-482 KKLTKNKTY
+482 KKLPKSKTY

-517 KVISN
+517 KVISS
-522 NSGSSSSHGPA
+522 NSGSSSGHGQA
-533 TSWHSYGGNTSYTD
+533 VGKYNSGGGYSYYTNERGN
-547 GNGHMWDNEGNSWT
+547 NWDSSGNSW
-561 DKDLGGFLD
+561 KDSDINKYFIN

>member
-1 MKKLLSIVLSILMV
+1 MICLVFFTVIFKYIWPIFLYLSLTIEYFSKITLYFLLLVIYNKDNENTRGVNMKHKKGKVISLILSATVVLSSV
-15 VTATVGFSV
+15 CAFNFSALADDASNNDTSSTTESTTNPTTES
-24 SATNNSEKFTVNIFN
+24 SAVDSSSTECS
-39 EKGAIFS
+39 
-46 NDAVSVNRGDTY
+46 
-58 TTDISFPDKDDARI
+58 TTDIS
-72 MEIGVI
+72 
-78 LDNGRIVEPVQKD
+78 
-91 DYTLT
+91 
-96 VNIPNVDSNIN
+96 
-107 ISVYIGT
+107 
-114 KSYLVVGD
+114 
-122 GEGLIVRNLKNVT
+122 
-135 SMKSSNVADSIFV
+135 
-148 GAVYY
+148 
-153 EETLK
+153 
-158 PNEGYEIKSVKAT
+158 AT
-171 YQDAYLAYDSK
+171 TPS
-182 SDKMEYS
+182 
-189 YSENDVFDPAWA
+189 
-201 STFTKNDDGTYQ
+201 
-213 FRCFARGSIYLE
+213 
-225 VVAEPIATEPTT
+225 TEPTT

-245 KLTNLKATKVTPKY
+245 KLTNLKATKVTLKY

-291 IKGTS
+291 IKGTG

-319 NKTYYGSNATIKVA
+319 NKTYYGSNAIIKVA

-382 GNKKTVF
+382 GNKKTAF

-432 TTVTTKSF
+432 TKVKTKSF

-482 KKLTKNKTY
+482 KKLPKNKTY

-517 KVISN
+517 KVISS
-522 NSGSSSSHGPA
+522 NSGSSSSHGSA
-533 TSWHSYGGNTSYTD
+533 TGKYNSGSGYSYYTD
-547 GNGHMWDNEGNSWT
+547 ERGNNWDSSGNSW
-561 DKDLGGFLD
+561 KDSDINKYFTN

>member
-1 MKKLLSIVLSILMV
+1 MLLVIYNKDNENTRGVNMKHKKGKVLSLILS
-15 VTATVGFSV
+15 ATVVLSSVCAFNFS
-24 SATNNSEKFTVNIFN
+24 AL
-39 EKGAIFS
+39 A
-46 NDAVSVNRGDTY
+46 
-58 TTDISFPDKDDARI
+58 DDASNNDTSSTTESTTNPTT
-72 MEIGVI
+72 EISA
-78 LDNGRIVEPVQKD
+78 
-91 DYTLT
+91 
-96 VNIPNVDSNIN
+96 VDS
-107 ISVYIGT
+107 
-114 KSYLVVGD
+114 
-122 GEGLIVRNLKNVT
+122 
-135 SMKSSNVADSIFV
+135 SS
-148 GAVYY
+148 
-153 EETLK
+153 
-158 PNEGYEIKSVKAT
+158 
-171 YQDAYLAYDSK
+171 
-182 SDKMEYS
+182 
-189 YSENDVFDPAWA
+189 
-201 STFTKNDDGTYQ
+201 
-213 FRCFARGSIYLE
+213 
-225 VVAEPIATEPTT
+225 TEPTT

-245 KLTNLKATKVTPKY
+245 KLTNLKATKVTLKY

-282 NYKFKTLKT
+282 SYKFKTLKT
-291 IKGTS
+291 IKGTG

-319 NKTYYGSNATIKVA
+319 SKIYYGSNAIIKVA

-382 GNKKTVF
+382 GNKKTAF

-432 TTVTTKSF
+432 TTVKTKSF

-482 KKLTKNKTY
+482 KKLPKNKTY

-517 KVISN
+517 KVISSS
-522 NSGSSSSHGPA
+522 SGSSSGHGPA
-533 TSWHSYGGNTSYTD
+533 TGKYNSGSGYSYYTD
-547 GNGHMWDNEGNSWT
+547 ERGNNWDDSGNSW
-561 DKDLGGFLD
+561 KDSDMNFFTN

>member
-1 MKKLLSIVLSILMV
+1 MICLVFFTVTFKYIWPIYLYLSLTIEYFSKITLYFLLSVIYNKDNENTRGVNMKHKKGKVISLILSATVVLSSV
-15 VTATVGFSV
+15 CAFNFSALADDA
-24 SATNNSEKFTVNIFN
+24 SNNDTSSTTESTTNPTTESSSTEC
-39 EKGAIFS
+39 S
-46 NDAVSVNRGDTY
+46 
-58 TTDISFPDKDDARI
+58 TTDIS
-72 MEIGVI
+72 
-78 LDNGRIVEPVQKD
+78 
-91 DYTLT
+91 
-96 VNIPNVDSNIN
+96 
-107 ISVYIGT
+107 
-114 KSYLVVGD
+114 
-122 GEGLIVRNLKNVT
+122 
-135 SMKSSNVADSIFV
+135 
-148 GAVYY
+148 
-153 EETLK
+153 
-158 PNEGYEIKSVKAT
+158 AT
-171 YQDAYLAYDSK
+171 TPS
-182 SDKMEYS
+182 
-189 YSENDVFDPAWA
+189 
-201 STFTKNDDGTYQ
+201 
-213 FRCFARGSIYLE
+213 
-225 VVAEPIATEPTT
+225 TEPTT

-245 KLTNLKATKVTPKY
+245 KLTNLKATKVTLKY

-266 AENATNY
+266 VENATNY

-291 IKGTS
+291 IKGTG
-296 ATVPKLSAN
+296 ATVSKLSAN

-319 NKTYYGSNATIKVA
+319 SKIYYGSNAIIKVA

-382 GNKKTVF
+382 GNKKTAF

-432 TTVTTKSF
+432 TTVKTKSF

-482 KKLTKNKTY
+482 KKLPKNKTY

-517 KVISN
+517 KVISS
-522 NSGSSSSHGPA
+522 NSGSSSSHSPTIRWYTGA
-533 TSWHSYGGNTSYTD
+533 DGRTTYTD

-561 DKDLGGFLD
+561 DEDLGGFLD

>member
-1 MKKLLSIVLSILMV
+1 MLSVIYNKDNENTRGVNMKHKKGKVISLILSATVVLSSV
-15 VTATVGFSV
+15 CAFNFSALADDASNNDTPSTTESTTNPTTES
-24 SATNNSEKFTVNIFN
+24 SAVDSSSTECS
-39 EKGAIFS
+39 
-46 NDAVSVNRGDTY
+46 
-58 TTDISFPDKDDARI
+58 TTDIS
-72 MEIGVI
+72 
-78 LDNGRIVEPVQKD
+78 
-91 DYTLT
+91 
-96 VNIPNVDSNIN
+96 
-107 ISVYIGT
+107 
-114 KSYLVVGD
+114 
-122 GEGLIVRNLKNVT
+122 
-135 SMKSSNVADSIFV
+135 
-148 GAVYY
+148 
-153 EETLK
+153 
-158 PNEGYEIKSVKAT
+158 AT
-171 YQDAYLAYDSK
+171 TPS
-182 SDKMEYS
+182 
-189 YSENDVFDPAWA
+189 
-201 STFTKNDDGTYQ
+201 
-213 FRCFARGSIYLE
+213 
-225 VVAEPIATEPTT
+225 TEPTT
-237 IEKPISVG
+237 IEEPISVG
-245 KLTNLKATKVTPKY
+245 KLTNLKATKVTLKY

-291 IKGTS
+291 IKGTG

-319 NKTYYGSNATIKVA
+319 NKTYYGSNAIIKVA

-382 GNKKTVF
+382 DNKKTAF

-432 TTVTTKSF
+432 TTVKTKSF

-482 KKLTKNKTY
+482 KKLIKNKTY

-517 KVISN
+517 KVISS
-522 NSGSSSSHGPA
+522 NSGSSSGHGPA
-533 TSWHSYGGNTSYTD
+533 IRGYKDENGISYSDGKGN
-547 GNGHMWDNEGNSWT
+547 NWDDSGNSW
-561 DKDLGGFLD
+561 KDSDMNFFTN

>member
-1 MKKLLSIVLSILMV
+1 MLSVIYNKDNENTRGVNMKHKKGKVISLILSATVVLSSV
-15 VTATVGFSV
+15 CAFNFSALADDASNNDTSSTTESTTNPTTES
-24 SATNNSEKFTVNIFN
+24 SAVDSSSTECS
-39 EKGAIFS
+39 
-46 NDAVSVNRGDTY
+46 
-58 TTDISFPDKDDARI
+58 TTDIS
-72 MEIGVI
+72 
-78 LDNGRIVEPVQKD
+78 
-91 DYTLT
+91 
-96 VNIPNVDSNIN
+96 
-107 ISVYIGT
+107 
-114 KSYLVVGD
+114 
-122 GEGLIVRNLKNVT
+122 
-135 SMKSSNVADSIFV
+135 
-148 GAVYY
+148 
-153 EETLK
+153 
-158 PNEGYEIKSVKAT
+158 AT
-171 YQDAYLAYDSK
+171 TPS
-182 SDKMEYS
+182 
-189 YSENDVFDPAWA
+189 
-201 STFTKNDDGTYQ
+201 
-213 FRCFARGSIYLE
+213 
-225 VVAEPIATEPTT
+225 TEPTT
-237 IEKPISVG
+237 IEEPISVG
-245 KLTNLKATKVTPKY
+245 KLTNLKATKVTLKY

-291 IKGTS
+291 IKGTG

-319 NKTYYGSNATIKVA
+319 NKTYYGSNAIIKVA

-382 GNKKTVF
+382 GNKKTAF

-395 SGKIYY
+395 SSKIYY

-432 TTVTTKSF
+432 TTVKTKSF

-482 KKLTKNKTY
+482 KKLPKNKTY

-533 TSWHSYGGNTSYTD
+533 VGKYNSGSGYSYYTD
-547 GNGHMWDNEGNSWT
+547 ERGNNWDDSGNSWT
-561 DKDLGGFLD
+561 DNDMNFFTN

>member
-1 MKKLLSIVLSILMV
+1 MLSVIYNKDNENTRGVNMKHKKGKVISLILSATVVLSSV
-15 VTATVGFSV
+15 CAFNFSALADDASNNDTSSTTESTTNPTTES
-24 SATNNSEKFTVNIFN
+24 SAVDSSSTECS
-39 EKGAIFS
+39 
-46 NDAVSVNRGDTY
+46 
-58 TTDISFPDKDDARI
+58 TTDIS
-72 MEIGVI
+72 
-78 LDNGRIVEPVQKD
+78 
-91 DYTLT
+91 
-96 VNIPNVDSNIN
+96 
-107 ISVYIGT
+107 
-114 KSYLVVGD
+114 
-122 GEGLIVRNLKNVT
+122 
-135 SMKSSNVADSIFV
+135 
-148 GAVYY
+148 
-153 EETLK
+153 
-158 PNEGYEIKSVKAT
+158 AT
-171 YQDAYLAYDSK
+171 APS
-182 SDKMEYS
+182 
-189 YSENDVFDPAWA
+189 
-201 STFTKNDDGTYQ
+201 
-213 FRCFARGSIYLE
+213 
-225 VVAEPIATEPTT
+225 TEPTT

-245 KLTNLKATKVTPKY
+245 KLTNLKATKVTLKY

-291 IKGTS
+291 IKGTG

-319 NKTYYGSNATIKVA
+319 NKTYYGSNAIIKVA

-377 VKTIK
+377 VKIIK
-382 GNKKTVF
+382 GNKKTAF

-395 SGKIYY
+395 SSKIYY

-432 TTVTTKSF
+432 TTVKTKSF

-510 KPKVKSQ
+510 KPKIKSQ
-517 KVISN
+517 KVNNGSSGSN
-522 NSGSSSSHGPA
+522 NNSNF
-533 TSWHSYGGNTSYTD
+533 WESYKNENGYSTYHNSKGNYY
-547 GNGHMWDNEGNSWT
+547 DNKGNSWT
-561 DKDLGGFLD
+561 DNDLAGFLN

>member
-1 MKKLLSIVLSILMV
+1 MKHKKGKVISLILSATVVLSSV
-15 VTATVGFSV
+15 CAFNFSALADDASNNDTPSTTESTTNPTTES
-24 SATNNSEKFTVNIFN
+24 SAVDSSSTECS
-39 EKGAIFS
+39 
-46 NDAVSVNRGDTY
+46 
-58 TTDISFPDKDDARI
+58 TTDIS
-72 MEIGVI
+72 
-78 LDNGRIVEPVQKD
+78 
-91 DYTLT
+91 
-96 VNIPNVDSNIN
+96 
-107 ISVYIGT
+107 
-114 KSYLVVGD
+114 
-122 GEGLIVRNLKNVT
+122 
-135 SMKSSNVADSIFV
+135 
-148 GAVYY
+148 
-153 EETLK
+153 
-158 PNEGYEIKSVKAT
+158 AT
-171 YQDAYLAYDSK
+171 TPS
-182 SDKMEYS
+182 
-189 YSENDVFDPAWA
+189 
-201 STFTKNDDGTYQ
+201 
-213 FRCFARGSIYLE
+213 
-225 VVAEPIATEPTT
+225 TEPTT
-237 IEKPISVG
+237 IEEPISVG
-245 KLTNLKATKVTPKY
+245 KLTNLKATKVTLKY

-291 IKGTS
+291 IKGTG

-319 NKTYYGSNATIKVA
+319 NKTYYGSNAIIKVA

-382 GNKKTVF
+382 DNKKTAF

-432 TTVTTKSF
+432 TTVKTKSF

-482 KKLTKNKTY
+482 KKLIKNKTY

-517 KVISN
+517 KVISS
-522 NSGSSSSHGPA
+522 NSGSSSGHGPA
-533 TSWHSYGGNTSYTD
+533 IRGYKDENGISYSDGKGN
-547 GNGHMWDNEGNSWT
+547 NWDDSGNSW
-561 DKDLGGFLD
+561 KDSDMNFFTN

>member
-1 MKKLLSIVLSILMV
+1 MFSIFTVIFKYIWPIYLYLSFTIEYFSKITLYFLLSVIYNKDNENTRGVNMKHKKGKVISLILSATVVLSSV
-15 VTATVGFSV
+15 CAFNFSV
-24 SATNNSEKFTVNIFN
+24 LADDASNNDTSSTTESTTNPTTESSAVDSSSTE
-39 EKGAIFS
+39 FS
-46 NDAVSVNRGDTY
+46 
-58 TTDISFPDKDDARI
+58 TTDIS
-72 MEIGVI
+72 
-78 LDNGRIVEPVQKD
+78 
-91 DYTLT
+91 
-96 VNIPNVDSNIN
+96 
-107 ISVYIGT
+107 
-114 KSYLVVGD
+114 
-122 GEGLIVRNLKNVT
+122 
-135 SMKSSNVADSIFV
+135 
-148 GAVYY
+148 
-153 EETLK
+153 
-158 PNEGYEIKSVKAT
+158 AT
-171 YQDAYLAYDSK
+171 TPS
-182 SDKMEYS
+182 
-189 YSENDVFDPAWA
+189 
-201 STFTKNDDGTYQ
+201 
-213 FRCFARGSIYLE
+213 
-225 VVAEPIATEPTT
+225 TEPTT

-245 KLTNLKATKVTPKY
+245 KLTKLKATKVTLKY

-291 IKGTS
+291 IKGTG

-319 NKTYYGSNATIKVA
+319 NKTYYGSNAIIKVA
-333 TATTSINGL
+333 TATTSIDGL

-347 GKAISIKWNRNKNAT
+347 GKAISIRWNRNKNAT

-382 GNKKTVF
+382 GNKKTAF

-395 SGKIYY
+395 SSKIYY

-432 TTVTTKSF
+432 TTVKTKSF

-482 KKLTKNKTY
+482 KKLSKNKTY

-517 KVISN
+517 KVISSS
-522 NSGSSSSHGPA
+522 SGSSSGHGQA
-533 TSWHSYGGNTSYTD
+533 TRGDYDNSTGNKSYTD
-547 GNGHMWDNEGNSWT
+547 GNGNHWDSEGNSWT

>member
-1 MKKLLSIVLSILMV
+1 MICLVFFTVIFKYIWPIFLYLSLTIEYFSKITLYFLLSVIYNKDNENTRGVNMKHKKGKVISLILSATVVLSSV
-15 VTATVGFSV
+15 CAFNFSALADDASNNDTPSTTESTTNPTTES
-24 SATNNSEKFTVNIFN
+24 SAVDSSSTECS
-39 EKGAIFS
+39 
-46 NDAVSVNRGDTY
+46 
-58 TTDISFPDKDDARI
+58 TTDIS
-72 MEIGVI
+72 
-78 LDNGRIVEPVQKD
+78 
-91 DYTLT
+91 
-96 VNIPNVDSNIN
+96 
-107 ISVYIGT
+107 
-114 KSYLVVGD
+114 
-122 GEGLIVRNLKNVT
+122 
-135 SMKSSNVADSIFV
+135 
-148 GAVYY
+148 
-153 EETLK
+153 
-158 PNEGYEIKSVKAT
+158 AT
-171 YQDAYLAYDSK
+171 TPS
-182 SDKMEYS
+182 
-189 YSENDVFDPAWA
+189 
-201 STFTKNDDGTYQ
+201 
-213 FRCFARGSIYLE
+213 
-225 VVAEPIATEPTT
+225 TEPTT
-237 IEKPISVG
+237 IEEPISVG
-245 KLTNLKATKVTPKY
+245 KLTNLKATKVTLKY

-291 IKGTS
+291 IKGTG

-319 NKTYYGSNATIKVA
+319 NKTYYGSNAIIKVA

-382 GNKKTVF
+382 GNKKTAF

-432 TTVTTKSF
+432 TTVKTKSF

-517 KVISN
+517 KVISS

-533 TSWHSYGGNTSYTD
+533 ISWDYDDSTGNISYID
-547 GNGHMWDNEGNSWT
+547 GNGNHWDNEGNSWT
-561 DKDLGGFLD
+561 DEDLGGFLD

>member
-1 MKKLLSIVLSILMV
+1 MLSVIYNKDNENTRGVNMKHKKGKVLSLILS
-15 VTATVGFSV
+15 ATVVLCSVCAFNFSALADDASNNDTSSTTESTTNPTTES
-24 SATNNSEKFTVNIFN
+24 SAVDSSSTECS
-39 EKGAIFS
+39 
-46 NDAVSVNRGDTY
+46 
-58 TTDISFPDKDDARI
+58 TTDIS
-72 MEIGVI
+72 
-78 LDNGRIVEPVQKD
+78 
-91 DYTLT
+91 
-96 VNIPNVDSNIN
+96 
-107 ISVYIGT
+107 
-114 KSYLVVGD
+114 
-122 GEGLIVRNLKNVT
+122 
-135 SMKSSNVADSIFV
+135 
-148 GAVYY
+148 
-153 EETLK
+153 
-158 PNEGYEIKSVKAT
+158 AT
-171 YQDAYLAYDSK
+171 TPS
-182 SDKMEYS
+182 
-189 YSENDVFDPAWA
+189 
-201 STFTKNDDGTYQ
+201 
-213 FRCFARGSIYLE
+213 
-225 VVAEPIATEPTT
+225 TEPTT

-245 KLTNLKATKVTPKY
+245 KLTNVKATKVTLKY

-291 IKGTS
+291 IKGTG

-319 NKTYYGSNATIKVA
+319 SKIYYGSNAIIKVA

-382 GNKKTVF
+382 GNKKTAF

-395 SGKIYY
+395 SSKIYY

-432 TTVTTKSF
+432 TTVKTKSF

-482 KKLTKNKTY
+482 KKLPKNKTY

-533 TSWHSYGGNTSYTD
+533 VGKYNSGSGYSYYTD
-547 GNGHMWDNEGNSWT
+547 ERGNNWDSEGNSWT
-561 DKDLGGFLD
+561 DEDLGGFLD

>member
-1 MKKLLSIVLSILMV
+1 MICLVFFTVTFKYIWPIFLFLSFTIEYFSKITLYFLLSVIYNKDNENTRGVNMKHKKGKVISLILSATVVLSSVCAFNFSALADDASNND
-15 VTATVGFSV
+15 TPSTTESTTNPTTESSTVDS
-24 SATNNSEKFTVNIFN
+24 SSTECS
-39 EKGAIFS
+39 
-46 NDAVSVNRGDTY
+46 
-58 TTDISFPDKDDARI
+58 TTDIS
-72 MEIGVI
+72 
-78 LDNGRIVEPVQKD
+78 
-91 DYTLT
+91 
-96 VNIPNVDSNIN
+96 
-107 ISVYIGT
+107 
-114 KSYLVVGD
+114 
-122 GEGLIVRNLKNVT
+122 
-135 SMKSSNVADSIFV
+135 
-148 GAVYY
+148 
-153 EETLK
+153 
-158 PNEGYEIKSVKAT
+158 AT
-171 YQDAYLAYDSK
+171 TPS
-182 SDKMEYS
+182 
-189 YSENDVFDPAWA
+189 
-201 STFTKNDDGTYQ
+201 
-213 FRCFARGSIYLE
+213 
-225 VVAEPIATEPTT
+225 TEPTT
-237 IEKPISVG
+237 IEEPISVG
-245 KLTNLKATKVTPKY
+245 KLTNLKATKVTLKY

-291 IKGTS
+291 IKGTG

-319 NKTYYGSNATIKVA
+319 NKTYYGSNAIIKVA

-347 GKAISIKWNRNKNAT
+347 GKAISIRWNRNKNAT

-382 GNKKTVF
+382 GNKKTAF

-432 TTVTTKSF
+432 TTVKTKSF

-517 KVISN
+517 KVISS

-533 TSWHSYGGNTSYTD
+533 TNWYKDENGSSYSDGKGN
-547 GNGHMWDNEGNSWT
+547 NWDDSGNSWT
-561 DKDLGGFLD
+561 DSDMNFFTN